1 MEREWTMIETKG
13 VPVID
18 PAVRYV
24 GVSKLRELKADKLR
38 SLDQTL
44 VIQDNEQPLAVVLS
58 YDQFMEM
65 QNERDQILNTL
76 ESLLRKEGT
85 DLLTAVH
92 EANSGKTKPLSA
104 IRKSLQ
110 ERKKPKRNPST

>member
-1 MEREWTMIETKG
+1 MLETKG

-18 PAVRYV
+18 PTVRYV

-44 VIQDNEQPLAVVLS
+44 VIQDDEQPLAVVLS

-85 DLLTAVH
+85 DLLTAIQQ
-92 EANSGKTKPLSA
+92 ANSGKTKPLSA
-104 IRKSLQ
+104 IRKTLQ
-110 ERKKPKRNPST
+110 ERKNPKA